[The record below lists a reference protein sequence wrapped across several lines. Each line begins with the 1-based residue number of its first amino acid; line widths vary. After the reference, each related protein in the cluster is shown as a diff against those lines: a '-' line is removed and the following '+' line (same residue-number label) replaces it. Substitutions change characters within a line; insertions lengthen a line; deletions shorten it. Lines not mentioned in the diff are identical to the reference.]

1 MLEGDLLHHLTGVL
15 VPEGLVTV
23 VVGGE
28 HQRLPGRVII
38 TQARSVGLECLQQHP
53 RHNKSHGVIRGLT
66 RLRVL
71 LCRITDNPVC
81 WLVGRDL
88 NPLHTRRP
96 SRQQVRVAQHS
107 IHHTLQSSS
116 RLMLVQPELEVH
128 PHHSEV
134 RPGVTQHQVERSI
147 TRAPSLLV
155 SQGDINDVLVGSSA
169 AGGGLEES
177 EDGLWVAEDVLGPGE
192 PSHGSAHAQHGGLG
206 GNCCGGSLTVRQIP
220 PRTDGTERDVVR
232 NSHPNSTLDLL
243 RRCAQ
248 KSSVHSG
255 GSDRPVDHVVD
266 LVALQGENLRQ
277 TPPNLIRSD
286 HGTEGLLAV
295 DAAGHLRRSHH
306 HRVEIVVPELP
317 RSVSG
322 NGRVVPKYG
331 PVGIPLPDSRSV
343 GHHRLLG

>member
-1 MLEGDLLHHLTGVL
+1 
-15 VPEGLVTV
+15 
-23 VVGGE
+23 
-28 HQRLPGRVII
+28 
-38 TQARSVGLECLQQHP
+38 
-53 RHNKSHGVIRGLT
+53 
-66 RLRVL
+66 
-71 LCRITDNPVC
+71 
-81 WLVGRDL
+81 
-88 NPLHTRRP
+88 
-96 SRQQVRVAQHS
+96 
-107 IHHTLQSSS
+107 
-116 RLMLVQPELEVH
+116 MLVQPELEVH

-206 GNCCGGSLTVRQIP
+206 GDCCGRSLAVRQIT
-220 PRTDGTERDVVR
+220 PRANSTERDVVR

-243 RRCAQ
+243 RRRAQ
-248 KSSVHSG
+248 QRSIHSG
-255 GSDRPVDHVVD
+255 RSDRPVDHVVD

-286 HGTEGLLAV
+286 HGTEGLLPV

-306 HRVEIVVPELP
+306 HRVEIVVPKLP
-317 RSVSG
+317 CSVSG

-331 PVGIPLPDSRSV
+331 PVGIPLPHSRSV